1 MANELHRAMKSM
13 TANAPAITSAHIDAD
28 TANRL
33 RLVLMRLARRLRQQA
48 DTGATPSQLSALSTL
63 DRRSPLPLG
72 ELAAA
77 EGIGPSTLT
86 RIVAALEGDNLVE
99 RKAHPQDRR
108 VSLVA
113 VTVKGR
119 RLLNSGRSRG
129 NAYLGRRVEA
139 LDPAGVASLI
149 TAVPVL
155 EQLLEDDE

>member
-1 MANELHRAMKSM
+1 ME
-13 TANAPAITSAHIDAD
+13 APIPVPSRTSGPTSTQAPIDAD

-63 DRRSPLPLG
+63 DRLGALPLG

-86 RIVAALEGDNLVE
+86 RIVAALEADDLVE
-99 RKAHPQDRR
+99 RKAHAEDRR
-108 VSLVA
+108 VSLVS
-113 VTVKGR
+113 VTRKGR

-129 NAYLGRRVEA
+129 NAYLARRVEA
-139 LDPAGVASLI
+139 LDPAGVASLT

-155 EQLLEDDE
+155 ERLLEDDQ